1 MKLLVFGAK
10 GMLGT
15 DLMKA
20 FSDLSPVGRD
30 QSDCDITDELQVRRT
45 FEEVEPS
52 VVINAAAYTAVDKA
66 EQEEVIATRINGEA
80 IGILAREAKKAGAVL
95 VHYST
100 DYVFDGLKKEG
111 YSEDDPT
118 NPIGAY
124 GRSKVEGERQLR
136 ENTDAFYL
144 LRTSWLYGKNGKNF
158 VETMLRLAREKSE
171 LKVVNDQHGK
181 PTWTKDIALA
191 TRFLLEHANRYPYG
205 IYHAVNEDETT
216 WYDFAC
222 AIFEM
227 SSLPITVTPI
237 PSKAFPTPTTR
248 PAYSSLHNT
257 KMPRLRPWR
266 AALREYLTES

>member
-1 MKLLVFGAK
+1 MRMLILGVR

-15 DLMKA
+15 DLMEVMA
-20 FSDLSPVGRD
+20 DLKPICVDREE
-30 QSDCDITDELQVRRT
+30 CDITDEQQVAAT
-45 FEEVEPS
+45 VKS
-52 VVINAAAYTAVDKA
+52 VQPTVIINAAAYTNVDGA
-66 EQEEVIATRINGEA
+66 ESEEELATSINGKA
-80 IGILAREAKKAGAVL
+80 VGNVARAAKTAGAVL

-111 YSEDDPT
+111 YREDDPT

-124 GRSKVEGERQLR
+124 GRSKAEGERQLPK
-136 ENTDAFYL
+136 NTDAFYL

-158 VETMLRLAREKSE
+158 VDTMLRLARGKQE

-181 PTWTKDIALA
+181 PTWTRDVALA

-205 IYHAVNEDETT
+205 IYHAVNEGETT

-222 AIFEM
+222 AIFE
-227 SSLPITVTPI
+227 SANLPVTVTPI
-237 PSKAFPTPTTR
+237 PSKDFPTPTER

-257 KMPRLRPWR
+257 KMPRLRSWR
-266 AALREYLTES
+266 KALQEYLTES